1 MHSSENIP
9 RVPIQGHWPQG
20 KSLESDVHVA
30 LMDTTIKSPA
40 LFASPQER
48 RRTVF
53 ALVSAS
59 IISLV
64 VWGLVI
70 ALNIH

>member
-1 MHSSENIP
+1 MRQSEIGVGV
-9 RVPIQGHWPQG
+9 RRGG
-20 KSLESDVHVA
+20 KGAQEKWGTPDVGMPAMQNTAKVAILESA
-30 LMDTTIKSPA
+30 AP
-40 LFASPQER
+40 EG
-48 RRTVF
+48 RRTIL

-70 ALNIH
+70 ALNVH